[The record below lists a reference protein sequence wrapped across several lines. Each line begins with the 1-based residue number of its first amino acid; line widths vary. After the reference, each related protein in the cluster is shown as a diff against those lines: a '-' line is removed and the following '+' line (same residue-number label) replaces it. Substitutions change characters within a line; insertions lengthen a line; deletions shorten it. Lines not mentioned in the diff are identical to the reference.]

1 MNMKRLIFSV
11 FAILLQFNTFA
22 QLDTLFWFVAPEVA
36 QSHGDRPIVF
46 RFASLNTP
54 AVVTISQPA
63 NTAFPTQTINLAAN
77 DAQTLNLTTW
87 IDQIENKPANTVLPY
102 GFKISATAP
111 IMAYYEVTPTC
122 NCNPDI
128 FALKGKNSLG
138 TQFVIPA
145 QNFLNNA
152 SYARSGFNIVAT
164 ENNTVIIINPKQDIV
179 GHAANIPFTI
189 TLQKG
194 QTFSAEAIS
203 TMANLHLSGSTVTSN
218 LPVAITLHDD
228 SMSGAPYGGCA
239 DLMGD
244 QLIPNQVIGTDYIV
258 LKGYLNGPDKIYV
271 VAVQNNTQ
279 ISIDGIN
286 TATINANETYVH
298 TLSNPT
304 VLIQTSIPAHL
315 LHTTGFGCEVGGA
328 VLPSI
333 VCTGSNT
340 VAFVRSTNE
349 FFALNILVPAG
360 GENSFTF
367 NGNAGIITPSMFS
380 FVPGTNNAWKYAQ
393 INASSFVGVQTSS
406 RIDNPNFKFHLGVV
420 HGGSSSGCRYGYF
433 SDFAAA
439 QYQINVNDESFC
451 VGESIQLSTNTIT
464 GATYNWSGPN
474 NFSYVG
480 TQYQIPQAQLTDAGT
495 YIVSGYLPG
504 TCQIQADTIQIA
516 VYANPL
522 APSVLS
528 NAPICIGDSLAFW
541 TNDVINTLHWDYNG
555 LLSGL
560 DTLTVIEPAGNYL
573 CSLQVETPEGCYSPW
588 STTQVSVYNPPLVQ
602 YNGPTTICGPL
613 LQFTQNATSQNQD
626 PILSYNW
633 YSASG
638 QLLGS
643 GTNLN
648 FDLQSNNSSQE
659 NFIVEAISQLGCIG
673 QDSFSV
679 IFHAYPEANF
689 SSEPLC
695 DGLTVNLTN
704 LSSWQ
709 GTPYPGTT
717 VSELFTP
724 GDGQQLNPFASSYTY
739 NASGSYNA
747 TLIVTSSANCSDT
760 ISQAIQLI
768 AVPTI
773 SLSAQDTCGQ
783 ILHLSA
789 DINTPS
795 NQIQNSFWTINDSTY
810 FGNPLTTQLDI
821 AGIQNYSYQITL
833 NNGCSYGASG
843 TIDMLPS
850 ITLDA
855 LKFPNIISTK
865 STVQNDRWVIDP
877 LFENCAS
884 YELVILNR
892 WGQEVFK
899 SSQSSIA
906 FEGKNLNGEILPEGI
921 YFYLFTTGQEK
932 RQGFIHL
939 KH

>member
-1 MNMKRLIFSV
+1 MKTLIFSA
-11 FAILLQFNTFA
+11 FTILFSVNTFA

-54 AVVTISQPA
+54 ATVNITQPA
-63 NTAFPTQTINLAAN
+63 NPAFPTQIINLAAN
-77 DAQTLNLTTW
+77 DAQTLNLTNW
-87 IDQIENKPANTVLPY
+87 IDIIENKPANTVLPY

-145 QNFLNNA
+145 QNYLNNA
-152 SYARSGFNIVAT
+152 SYARSGFNIIAT
-164 ENNTVIIINPKQDIV
+164 ENNTVITIIPKQDIV
-179 GHAANIPFTI
+179 GHLANIPFTI
-189 TLQKG
+189 NLQKG
-194 QTFSAEAIS
+194 QTFGAEAVS
-203 TMANLHLSGSTVTSN
+203 TLANLHLSGSTVTSN

-279 ISIDGIN
+279 ITIDGIP
-286 TATINANETYVH
+286 TATINANATYVH

-304 VLIQTSIPAHL
+304 VLIQTSVPAHL

-349 FFALNILVPAG
+349 FFALNILVPTG
-360 GENSFTF
+360 GENTFTF
-367 NGNAGIITPSMFS
+367 NGNTGIINPSMFN

-451 VGESIQLSTNTIT
+451 VGETIQLSTNTLT

-474 NFSYVG
+474 NFSFVG
-480 TQYQIPQAQLTDAGT
+480 SQYQINQAQLSDAGT

-504 TCQIQADTIQIA
+504 TCQIQADTIQLA
-516 VYANPL
+516 VYANPA
-522 APSVLS
+522 APTIQT
-528 NAPICIGDSLAFW
+528 NAPICNGDTVLFW
-541 TNDVINTLHWDYNG
+541 TNDAINSLHWNYNNT
-555 LLSGL
+555 SSTL
-560 DTLTVIEPAGNYL
+560 DTLSIYEQIGSFS
-573 CSLQVETPEGCYSPW
+573 CSLQVESPQGCFSPW
-588 STTQVSVYNPPLVQ
+588 SIMPFDVYDHPQVQ
-602 YNGPTTICGPL
+602 YNGPLSICGP
-613 LQFTQNATSQNQD
+613 QITFTQNATGVLQD
-626 PILSYNW
+626 PIANYNW
-633 YSASG
+633 YTSIG

-643 GTNLN
+643 GIN
-648 FDLQSNNSSQE
+648 FNYNQQSNNSSQE
-659 NFIVEAISQLGCIG
+659 FFIVETVSQLGCIG
-673 QDSFSV
+673 LDTFNI
-679 IFHAYPEANF
+679 IFNAFPQANF
-689 SSEPLC
+689 SAQALC
-695 DGLTVNLTN
+695 DGLTINLTN
-704 LSSWQ
+704 TSSWQ

-717 VSELFTP
+717 LSQIFLP
-724 GDGQQLNPFASSYTY
+724 GDGQQLNQLPSTYSYST
-739 NASGSYNA
+739 SGNFDA
-747 TLIVTSSANCSDT
+747 TLILTSSANCADT
-760 ISQAIQLI
+760 ISLPIQLI
-768 AVPTI
+768 AVPVI
-773 SLSAQDTCGQ
+773 SISADDTCGQ
-783 ILHLSA
+783 ILQLYA
-789 DINTPS
+789 DINAQN
-795 NQIQNSFWTINDSTY
+795 NQIQSAFWTINDSIY
-810 FGNPLTTQLDI
+810 LGNPLSTHIED
-821 AGIQNYSYQITL
+821 AGLQQYSYQITL
-833 NNGCSYGASG
+833 SNGCSYSSNGSLN
-843 TIDMLPS
+843 MLPS
-850 ITLDA
+850 ITLNDII
-855 LKFPNIISTK
+855 FPNIIST
-865 STVQNDRWVIDP
+865 SSLVDNDKWVIDP
-877 LFENCAS
+877 LFENCATFD
-884 YELVILNR
+884 LVIVNR

-899 SSQSSIA
+899 SNKAGQA
-906 FEGKNLNGEILPEGI
+906 FEGKNLDGEMLPEGI
-921 YFYLFTTGQEK
+921 YFYLFTSGQEK
-932 RQGFIHL
+932 RQGFIHI

>member
-1 MNMKRLIFSV
+1 MKRLIFSA
-11 FAILLQFNTFA
+11 FTILISFNSFA

-63 NTAFPTQTINLAAN
+63 NPGFPTQTINLASN

-164 ENNTVIIINPKQDIV
+164 ENNTVLTIIPKQDIV
-179 GHAANIPFTI
+179 GHAANIPFNI

-194 QTFSAEAIS
+194 QTFSAEAVS
-203 TMANLHLSGSTVTSN
+203 TLANLHLSGSTVTSN

-279 ISIDGIN
+279 ISIDG
-286 TATINANETYVH
+286 TFVTTINANETYVH

-304 VLIQTSIPAHL
+304 VLIQTSLPAHL

-349 FFALNILVPAG
+349 FFALNILVPTG

-367 NGNAGIITPSMFS
+367 NGNAGIINPSMFS

-393 INASSFVGVQTSS
+393 INASSFVGVQTPS
-406 RIDNPNFKFHLGVV
+406 RIDNPSFKFHLGVV

-439 QYQINVNDESFC
+439 QYQINVNDETFC
-451 VGESIQLSTNTIT
+451 VGETIQLSTNTLT

-474 NFSYVG
+474 NFSFVG
-480 TQYQIPQAQLTDAGT
+480 TQYQIAQAQLSDAGT

-516 VYANPL
+516 VNPNPA
-522 APSVLS
+522 APNILSNSPICSGDTLQLWSNQNNNTLNWNYNGVLS
-528 NAPICIGDSLAFW
+528 N
-541 TNDVINTLHWDYNG
+541 
-555 LLSGL
+555 L
-560 DTLTVIEPAGNYL
+560 DTFAIIEPAGSYT
-573 CSLQVETPEGCYSPW
+573 CSLQVASPEGCFSPW
-588 STTQVSVYNPPLVQ
+588 STLQVSVYDPPTVQ
-602 YNGPTTICGPL
+602 YSGPSNICGSL
-613 LQFTQNATSQNQD
+613 LEFTQNSISQNQD
-626 PILSYNW
+626 PITTYNW
-633 YSASG
+633 YNTSN
-638 QLLGS
+638 QFLGS
-643 GTNLN
+643 GTNFD
-648 FDLQSNNSSQE
+648 FDLQSNNSTQE

-689 SSEPLC
+689 TVEPLC

-709 GTPYPGTT
+709 GSPYPGTT
-717 VSELFTP
+717 VSQLFLP
-724 GDGQQLNPFASSYTY
+724 GDGQSFNTIPSSYTY
-739 NASGSYNA
+739 DNSGSYNA
-747 TLIVTSSANCSDT
+747 TLVITSSANCSDT

-783 ILHLSA
+783 ILQLNA
-789 DINTPS
+789 ALNIPS
-795 NQIQNSFWTINDSTY
+795 SQIQNSFWTINDSTY
-810 FGNPLTTQLDI
+810 FGNPLITQLEF

-833 NNGCSYGASG
+833 NNGCSYSATG
-843 TIDMLPS
+843 TIDILPS
-850 ITLDA
+850 VTLDA
-855 LKFPNIISTK
+855 LTFPNIISTK

-899 SSQSSIA
+899 SSQSSNA
-906 FEGKNLNGEILPEGI
+906 FEGKNFDGEVLPEGI
-921 YFYLFTTGQEK
+921 YFYIFTTGQEK